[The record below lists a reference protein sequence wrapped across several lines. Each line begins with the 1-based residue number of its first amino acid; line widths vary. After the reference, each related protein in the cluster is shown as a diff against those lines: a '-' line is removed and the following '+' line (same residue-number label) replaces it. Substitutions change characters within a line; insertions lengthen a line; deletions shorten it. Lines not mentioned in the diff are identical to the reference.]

1 MKQKPFINQ
10 RRVGRW
16 LALMLTL
23 LLLPVAIQAEDYDI
37 RVGAVQVTSE
47 NAHNVM
53 GDDLTDREA
62 TVTFDPA
69 NNILTLNGAD
79 IDMSQL
85 EGYPVESGIANLT
98 VHLKGYNMFT
108 LHEGAL
114 NAFYNTNATAEG
126 TLTFT
131 TEASAENY
139 SYGQLYVNGIYQY
152 SDFASG
158 YVVGNSIV
166 ENEGETGWYVRED
179 GTGSSTYKS
188 VSISYVEYYQIWQG
202 GVQLSSSQ
210 LSPASGGTTYIPT
223 THTLH
228 LVSYGYYDSF
238 RSGMDELIVELRG
251 DSYVKSFT
259 YTGEGQGR
267 IVFRADPTSQSVNR
281 VNIDDTSG
289 ETGAISGFAEVVY
302 EEPLVLN
309 TPETAPDTWDANTT
323 TVVISDLDMNTLFG
337 GGDGSEANPYIIST
351 PRALILFSQFFNDGQ
366 FNIDCHVELGD
377 DIDCASTGG
386 FMPIGASSDGPF
398 QGNFNGKWH
407 KISNLDISY
416 MSNFTGFIGMMGWYE
431 NEVPN
436 CRVEKLILDNC
447 TINGSSTI
455 GAIVGSLESGIVDS
469 CYVNSCAISTSSYGG
484 AEVGGLVGKVA
495 DGTVSH
501 CKVTGN
507 TPVSVDCSEGDI
519 YIGAIVGNNQNG
531 TLEDN
536 IYEYTVT
543 TTITSNDQETV
554 KEGYET
560 RGTGNY
566 LSDIYGYDILDN
578 NGAVLYTQP
587 LTIIGLDDNCG
598 IEGVE
603 GYAPLADD
611 ENHVY
616 YLAPGKSSIIYL
628 YPEQNYYTQAVLSY
642 TPADAIEPTTTPLT
656 NVSEE
661 EGSFEYSF
669 EMPDAETTFTVTIS
683 PITLKVGSVIVTA
696 DNAADVLGNGT
707 VSFNTQTSTLTLN
720 GATIEGSVFSALED
734 GLTVQ
739 LLGTNIIDGGY
750 ESEDMPGECAFVA
763 TGENVPLTFTT
774 NDQNPGQL
782 LMKNTARNEWDYA
795 VYYSGFEDIPTY
807 ENSLGTA
814 ESSKKRL
821 IAVVP
826 VMTPEEG
833 LYWTDQQY
841 TISGPDGATIKYQDG
856 MGHFGETVYEQP
868 FTLETVGK
876 YALSAWRNVTVDE
889 TEFVLYSSGQSYVVH
904 NKPAFSV
911 VSGTYND
918 TQRVAITNLPELSPN
933 SYPQVWYYLDD
944 DEEAAVQYTSAD
956 QLIEITESTKVC
968 IYIMDKDSDKV
979 FKSKVVEAEY
989 TILPKTE
996 LNISYAQNSREWASY
1011 YTNEKNL
1018 EQPDD
1023 LEVYVVTAATEAG
1036 VTVQKIDFIPKG
1048 QPVLLKRVSEEV
1060 EEPIAAKEYLGEAP
1074 AIGAEPA
1081 EEWMGT
1087 DQQLAVSTL
1096 LTNGTVYVL
1105 YNDGFTRATKG
1116 SIPAERGFLVLAK
1129 EPQQARLAIIE
1140 EGESTDIVS
1149 IQRPTDNVQS
1159 CYNLNGQR
1167 VDVPQKNKL
1176 YIVNGK
1182 KTIIK

>member
-1 MKQKPFINQ
+1 
-10 RRVGRW
+10 
-16 LALMLTL
+16 MLTL

-37 RVGAVQVTSE
+37 IVGGIQVTSE
-47 NAHNVM
+47 NASNVM
-53 GDDLTDREA
+53 GDDLDEREA
-62 TVTFDPA
+62 SVTFDPID
-69 NNILTLNGAD
+69 NILTLNTAS
-79 IDMSQL
+79 IDMS
-85 EGYPVESGIANLT
+85 ETDGYPVESSIANLT

-139 SYGQLYVNGIYQY
+139 SYGQLYVSGIYQY

-223 THTLH
+223 THTLL
-228 LVSYGYYDSF
+228 LVNYGYYDSF

-351 PRALILFSQFFNDGQ
+351 PRALILFSQFFNEGQ

-377 DIDCASTGG
+377 DIDCASTSG

-416 MSNFTGFIGMMGWYE
+416 MSNFTGFIGMLGWYD

-447 TINGSSTI
+447 TINGSSAI

-603 GYAPLADD
+603 GYASLADD

-642 TPADAIEPTTTPLT
+642 TPTDAIQPTTTPLT

-669 EMPDAETTFTVTIS
+669 DMPDAETTFTVMIS

-720 GATIEGSVFSALED
+720 GATIEGGIYSALED
-734 GLTVQ
+734 GITIH
-739 LLGTNIIDGGY
+739 LLGENIIDGGY
-750 ESEDMPGECAFVA
+750 ESEDFPGECAFVV
-763 TGENVPLTFTT
+763 TGENASLTFTT
-774 NDQNPGQL
+774 DDEHPGHL
-782 LMKNTARNEWDYA
+782 LMKNTYRDE
-795 VYYSGFEDIPTY
+795 SGYPEYFSGLLSNPFFENGLTY
-807 ENSLGTA
+807 ITKDNQQ
-814 ESSKKRL
+814 L
-821 IAVVP
+821 IVVAP
-826 VMTPEEG
+826 VMTPGEG
-833 LYWTDQQY
+833 LYWSNQVI
-841 TISGPDGATIKYQDG
+841 TINGPEGATIKYQDN
-856 MGHFGETVYEQP
+856 MGSIPETTYTEP
-868 FTLETVGK
+868 FSVGTGTYK
-876 YALSAWRNVTVDE
+876 FVVWELLTVDE
-889 TEFVLYSSGQSYVVH
+889 TTFTLYMQGDGDYIVR
-904 NKPAFSV
+904 NKPTFNV
-911 VSGTYND
+911 EGGTYND
-918 TQRVAITNLPELSPN
+918 TQNITITNMPEQTEDG
-933 SYPQVWYYLDD
+933 YPQVWYYLGENVNDS
-944 DEEAAVQYTSAD
+944 VLYTSAD
-956 QLIEITESTKVC
+956 QPIEITESTKVC
-968 IYIMDKDSDKV
+968 VYILDNGSDKV
-979 FKSKVVEAEY
+979 FKSEVVEEEY
-989 TILPKTE
+989 TILPKTN
-996 LNISYAQNSREWASY
+996 LGISYAQNSREWASY
-1011 YTNEKNL
+1011 YNSEKDLVTPDGL
-1018 EQPDD
+1018 EA
-1023 LEVYVVTAATEAG
+1023 YVVTAVSETA
-1036 VTVQKIDFIPKG
+1036 VSVQKIDYIP
-1048 QPVLLKRVSEEV
+1048 QYQAVLLKRVGENV
-1060 EEPIAAKEYLGEAP
+1060 EEPIAAKEYLGELP
-1074 AIGAEPA
+1074 AIDAEPA
-1081 EEWMGT
+1081 EEYTGT
-1087 DQQLAVSTL
+1087 DEQLEVSPL

-1116 SIPAERGFLVLAK
+1116 SIPANRGFLMLTK
-1129 EPQQARLAIIE
+1129 EPQQSRLTIIE
-1140 EGESTDIVS
+1140 EGESTGIADV
-1149 IQRPTDNVQS
+1149 QHATPNVQHS
-1159 CYNLNGQR
+1159 TFNVYNLNGQR

>member
-1 MKQKPFINQ
+1 
-10 RRVGRW
+10 
-16 LALMLTL
+16 MLTL

-62 TVTFDPA
+62 TVTFDPV

-139 SYGQLYVNGIYQY
+139 SYGQLYVSGIYQY

-158 YVVGNSIV
+158 YVVSNSIV

-223 THTLH
+223 THTLL

-251 DSYVKSFT
+251 DSYVKSFI

-281 VNIDDTSG
+281 VNINDTSG
-289 ETGAISGFAEVVY
+289 ETGAISGFAEVVF

-416 MSNFTGFIGMMGWYE
+416 MSNFTGFIGMLGWYD

-669 EMPDAETTFTVTIS
+669 DMPDAETTFTVTIS

-720 GATIEGSVFSALED
+720 GANIEGGIYSALED
-734 GLTVQ
+734 DFTVY
-739 LLGTNIIDGGY
+739 LLGENVIDGGY
-750 ESEDMPGECAFVA
+750 ESEDVPGECAFVA
-763 TGENVPLTFTT
+763 SGENVTLTFTT
-774 NDQNPGQL
+774 DDENPGQL
-782 LMKNTARNEWDYA
+782 LMKRTNRIDEVVT
-795 VYYSGFEDIPTY
+795 YYSGFIGYPDY
-807 ENSLGTA
+807 ENNLGCVS
-814 ESSKKRL
+814 EDYKRL
-821 IAVVP
+821 IAAVP

-841 TISGPDGATIKYQDG
+841 TISGPQGETFMYRDG
-856 MGHFGETVYEQP
+856 MNHFGDMVYDEP
-868 FTLETVGK
+868 FTLETAGK
-876 YALSAWRNVTVDE
+876 YLLTTWRSVIADD
-889 TEFVLYSSGQSYVVH
+889 TEFILNGDSRLYFVH
-904 NKPAFSV
+904 DKPTFSV
-911 VSGTYND
+911 EGGTYND
-918 TQRVAITNLPELSPN
+918 TQNITITNMPEQTGDG
-933 SYPQVWYYLDD
+933 YPQVWYYLGENVNDS
-944 DEEAAVQYTSAD
+944 VLYTSAD
-956 QLIEITESTKVC
+956 QPIEITESTKVC
-968 IYIMDKDSDKV
+968 VYILDKDSDKV
-979 FKSKVVEAEY
+979 FKSKVVESEY
-989 TILPKTE
+989 TILPKTN

-1011 YTNEKNL
+1011 YTDEKNL
-1018 EQPDD
+1018 EKPEG
-1023 LEVYVVTAATEAG
+1023 LEVYVVTEATEAG
-1036 VTVQKIDFIPKG
+1036 VTVQEIDFIPKS
-1048 QPVLLKRVSEEV
+1048 QAVLLKRVSENV
-1060 EEPIAAKEYLGEAP
+1060 VEPIAAKEYLGELP
-1074 AIGAEPA
+1074 AIDAEPA
-1081 EEWMGT
+1081 EEWTGT
-1087 DQQLAVSTL
+1087 DEQLAVSSL
-1096 LTNGTVYVL
+1096 LTNGAVYVL

-1116 SIPAERGFLVLAK
+1116 SIPANRGFLVLTTD
-1129 EPQQARLAIIE
+1129 PQQARLAIIE

-1159 CYNLNGQR
+1159 YYNLNGQR